1 MIKPSIFKKYD
12 VRGKYPSEID
22 AQVAEKVIH
31 AYHDIFKPDHV
42 VVGHDPVKG
51 STKIYDTVYNE
62 LSKLGAKVF
71 MAGMVSTPMLYF
83 ASSKYQISQGLML
96 TASHLG
102 PAYTGIKIVVNGIP
116 PEPKQIEAMRDKA
129 IHLTNEEVLNDM
141 NHFKEPELLS
151 TLKSDYLNKVQQ
163 VVGEGAL
170 NKYKLAIDVSNGP
183 NGKLIK
189 DVLEKFGLNAS
200 VINEEVKAEEL
211 AHETNPKV
219 AENRKQL
226 VECVKQNQAGLG
238 IIWDGDGDRA
248 YFVDEDGEII
258 APEFVGAQIGSYLIK
273 NGFGTTITI
282 DVRGSSAVEKELAK
296 VNGKVKR
303 IQAWHVPIKFEME
316 KDKDIVFGMETSG
329 HYVFRDMYKA
339 DDGLLASLMFLRALQ
354 ENEKSLKELLQ
365 EFRSQ
370 YTILEEIN
378 FETENTEAKISE
390 ELQGI
395 YSDGQ
400 ISTIDGITID
410 YLDWRF
416 NIRASKTEPIIRLN
430 ISGSSASKVQENLE
444 KIKSVIGGHVL
455 DH

>member
-1 MIKPSIFKKYD
+1 MIKSSIFKKYD

-22 AQVAEKVIH
+22 THVAEKIIH
-31 AYHDIFKPDHV
+31 AYYDVFKPDHV

-51 STKIYDTVYNE
+51 SAKIYDVVYNE

-102 PAYTGIKIVVNGIP
+102 PQYTGIKIVVNGIP

-129 IHLTNEEVLNDM
+129 TSSVHEEVMKDLT
-141 NHFKEPELLS
+141 HFKEPELLA
-151 TLKSDYLNKVQQ
+151 TLKTDYLAKIQQ

-183 NGKLIK
+183 NGKIIK
-189 DVLEKFGLNAS
+189 DVVEKFGLNAS

-226 VECVKQNQAGLG
+226 VDCVKQNQAGLG

-248 YFVDEDGEII
+248 YFVDQDGEII

-273 NGFGTTITI
+273 NGFGTTMTI
-282 DVRGSSAVEKELAK
+282 DVRGSSAVEKELSK
-296 VNGKVKR
+296 VDGKVKR

-316 KDKDIVFGMETSG
+316 QDKDIVFGMETSG
-329 HYVFRDMYKA
+329 HYVFRDLYKA

-354 ENEKSLKELLQ
+354 ENEKSLKDLLQ

-378 FETENTEAKISE
+378 FETQNTEAQISE
-390 ELQGI
+390 ELQKA

-410 YLDWRF
+410 YPEWRF

-430 ISGSSASKVQENLE
+430 ISGSNSEKVMQNLE
-444 KIKSVIGGHVL
+444 KIKSVISGKIL